1 MQIEVLCFDG
11 CPNYR
16 MAAKT
21 LREVLAEEGIE
32 DEVNVVAI
40 NNDEDAQRLRF
51 PGSPT
56 IRVDGRDLFP
66 VLQRASYALGCRTYA
81 TPGGLKGSPT
91 REMLR
96 GVPNQAMK
104 CATHSGTDVVERADL
119 GYQRVASVVPVAKD
133 RRDPGDLRH

>member
-1 MQIEVLCFDG
+1 MKVEVLYFNG
-11 CPNYR
+11 CPTYET
-16 MAAKT
+16 ATKT
-21 LREVLAEEGIE
+21 LRAVLTEEGVEAEIK
-32 DEVNVVAI
+32 VVAI
-40 NNDEDAQRLRF
+40 NIDEDAQRLRF

-133 RRDPGDLRH
+133 RR